1 MFKSRYLHTDPATLR
16 NSKPT
21 AVGSAIHE
29 LLEIYKL
36 NRKYQEMQVCS
47 NWDKIMGPIV
57 ANRTTK
63 VYIENKVLFVY
74 LDSAPLKH
82 QMMLQRERVISLV
95 NAAANQPLVVDI
107 FLG

>member
-1 MFKSRYLHTDPATLR
+1 MFKSRFLPTDPATLR
-16 NSKPT
+16 NGKPT
-21 AVGSAIHE
+21 KVSNAIQE

-36 NRKYQEMQVCS
+36 NRKYQEMLVCS

-82 QMMLQRERVISLV
+82 QMMLQRERVLALV
-95 NAAANQPLVVDI
+95 NTAANQPLVIDI